1 MEKRKKF
8 KILKRILPII
18 CAVLCIATAL
28 ATPIGAVINSSHGS
42 YNNYDITGRS
52 TFPMTVGFSYATRDL
67 STGAG
72 ASYVYSTYVGQYGV
86 EFNDTKYGNEQYTLE
101 YDPYGNGTTTYDVIG
116 KLVYSLGA
124 EEWGVSTEVE
134 TNSSFRLGRRR
145 ISMSNNTPESS
156 NVAGLQQGVVLRAD
170 DIVFNPHTIV
180 DSWELETTV
189 VGGQTINRYTYSL
202 KDEMDWSYSVPSFL
216 TPTPLAYANNLGIE
230 MTYSWSADV
239 MDNNGTVRHYS
250 GTAVYDNRITGYQ
263 QELVPI
269 MSAEALLGQIGGY
282 GNGGQISDT
291 IVIENYY
298 GYLEYKYYEY
308 QAPQIEFTLNGT
320 TYACPYGMTWG
331 EYADLD
337 TPEYPASS
345 NADVRWLD
353 STDGTGMQFNNN
365 GVWQFILY
373 NDEVVDNTDTII
385 GRAVYTLEEPSI
397 PPTQLIVA
405 IGNMA
410 ETVDIT
416 EFNGKTWN
424 EAFKSYSLPEGFL
437 VGENDTRVQLIYHP
451 SGSAWYSGYIVS
463 NGNYVS
469 SNTVI
474 TAGTLYTCSM
484 SATDDPLLGTWVIG
498 DFSSNPNAFNCHLNF
513 TSNGQSYK
521 TFTAALNLYIYYTPS
536 SGGSDVFA
544 YQNGSWTKSYYKTI
558 TITTPYDEII
568 ESQAKL
574 MLQFLSNYATRTSAA
589 NVASTMAYSADM
601 GEEIIPNTAIASPLA
616 IETPTTTASGTWTEV
631 ERSESAEFVLYYPL
645 LDTSGIRI
653 TNTPAYNAYYNRYSM
668 PNMVKFRNTMGIPIP
683 SLEVDYTSWIGTA
696 VGGFLNM
703 ELMPN
708 FSLGGILAILIAF
721 AITMLFLKF
730 FAGG

>member
-1 MEKRKKF
+1 MEKIKKF

-28 ATPIGAVINSSHGS
+28 ATPIGAVINSSQGS

-101 YDPYGNGTTTYDVIG
+101 YDPYGNGSTTYDVTG

-134 TNSSFRLGRRR
+134 TNSSFLLGRRR
-145 ISMSNNTPESS
+145 ISMTNNTPESS

-189 VGGQTINRYTYSL
+189 VGGQTINRYTYAL

-216 TPTPLAYANNLGIE
+216 TPTPLAYTNNLGIE
-230 MTYSWSADV
+230 MTYSWRADV
-239 MDNNGTVRHYS
+239 MDNNGTVRSYS
-250 GTAVYDNRITGYQ
+250 GTAVYDNRISGYQ

-291 IVIENYY
+291 VVIENYY

-308 QAPQIEFTLNGT
+308 QSPQIEFTINGT
-320 TYACPYGMTWG
+320 TYACPYGITWG
-331 EYADLD
+331 EYANLD
-337 TPEYPASS
+337 TTEYPASS

-353 STDGTGMQFNNN
+353 SPDGTGMQYNNN
-365 GVWQFILY
+365 GTWQFILY
-373 NDEVVDNTDTII
+373 NGEYVENTDSII
-385 GRAVYTLEEPSI
+385 GRAVYTLEETT
-397 PPTQLIVA
+397 PT
-405 IGNMA
+405 
-410 ETVDIT
+410 
-416 EFNGKTWN
+416 
-424 EAFKSYSLPEGFL
+424 YSKLDL
-437 VGENDTRVQLIYHP
+437 VGTWVRNETIQTPANTLFIY
-451 SGSAWYSGYIVS
+451 
-463 NGNYVS
+463 
-469 SNTVI
+469 SNTVKSSPIINFIRESTSTKGYINKKYANSNFYVGLYAENGYFVSFFEGGGTIAASPTYYDKIEI
-474 TAGTLYTCSM
+474 TTLVLQDDVFVTQEFYEFLAENYVNEVSVASVLTL
-484 SATDDPLLGTWVIG
+484 ADDP
-498 DFSSNPNAFNCHLNF
+498 
-513 TSNGQSYK
+513 
-521 TFTAALNLYIYYTPS
+521 
-536 SGGSDVFA
+536 
-544 YQNGSWTKSYYKTI
+544 
-558 TITTPYDEII
+558 
-568 ESQAKL
+568 
-574 MLQFLSNYATRTSAA
+574 
-589 NVASTMAYSADM
+589 
-601 GEEIIPNTAIASPLA
+601 
-616 IETPTTTASGTWTEV
+616 TPTAEAGEWVEV

-653 TNTPAYNAYYNRYSM
+653 TNTPDYNAYYNRYSM

>member
-28 ATPIGAVINSSHGS
+28 ATPIGAVINSSQGS

-101 YDPYGNGTTTYDVIG
+101 YDPYGNGSTTYDVTG
-116 KLVYSLGA
+116 KLVYSLGS

-145 ISMSNNTPESS
+145 ISMTNNTPESS

-180 DSWELETTV
+180 DSWELEETIV
-189 VGGQTINRYTYSL
+189 AGQTINRYTYSL
-202 KDEMDWSYSVPSFL
+202 KDESDWSYSVPSFL
-216 TPTPLAYANNLGIE
+216 TPTPLANTNNLGIE

-239 MDNNGTVRHYS
+239 MDNNGIVRHYT
-250 GTAVYDNRITGYQ
+250 GTSVYDNRTTGYQ

-291 IVIENYY
+291 VVIENYY

-308 QAPQIEFTLNGT
+308 QAPQIEFTLNGI
-320 TYACPYGMTWG
+320 TYACPDGMTWG

-337 TPEYPASS
+337 TPEYPASA

-353 STDGTGMQFNNN
+353 SGEGTGMQYNNN
-365 GVWQFILY
+365 GTWQFILY
-373 NDEVVDNTDTII
+373 NGEVVDNTDTII
-385 GRAVYTLEEPSI
+385 GRAVYTLKDLPDVLAG
-397 PPTQLIVA
+397 TWLI
-405 IGNMA
+405 
-410 ETVDIT
+410 
-416 EFNGKTWN
+416 
-424 EAFKSYSLPEGFL
+424 
-437 VGENDTRVQLIYHP
+437 NDTVSVTQFSVGADVLVKGQFYGALNYDMELGYRELNHIYL
-451 SGSAWYSGYIVS
+451 S
-463 NGNYVS
+463 NGS
-469 SNTVI
+469 T
-474 TAGTLYTCSM
+474 
-484 SATDDPLLGTWVIG
+484 
-498 DFSSNPNAFNCHLNF
+498 LNF
-513 TSNGQSYK
+513 TSNFGYPFS
-521 TFTAALNLYIYYTPS
+521 
-536 SGGSDVFA
+536 V
-544 YQNGSWTKSYYKTI
+544 TKIDDNYVMFRYYKSSNDYNAKNTNGGENYIPAHTLII
-558 TITTPYDEII
+558 TDTYDDLV
-568 ESQAKL
+568 SANGQDVADK
-574 MLQFLSNYATRTSAA
+574 FLLELKANATKQSS
-589 NVASTMAYSADM
+589 ASTSVVAVEPTPISTD
-601 GEEIIPNTAIASPLA
+601 
-616 IETPTTTASGTWTEV
+616 TPTTIAEGTWNEV

-653 TNTPAYNAYYNRYSM
+653 TNTPAYIAYYECYSM

-708 FSLGGILAILIAF
+708 FAIGGVLAILIGF
-721 AITMLFLKF
+721 SIVMLFLKY

>member
-18 CAVLCIATAL
+18 CAVLCLATAL
-28 ATPIGAVINSSHGS
+28 TMPIGAVINSSQGS

-101 YDPYGNGTTTYDVIG
+101 YDPYGNGSTTYDVTG

-145 ISMSNNTPESS
+145 ISMTNNTPESS

-170 DIVFNPHTIV
+170 DIAFNPHTIV

-216 TPTPLAYANNLGIE
+216 TPTPLAYTNNLGIE
-230 MTYSWSADV
+230 MTYSWRAEV
-239 MDNNGTVRHYS
+239 MDNNGTVRSYS
-250 GTAVYDNRITGYQ
+250 GTATYDNRTSGYQ

-320 TYACPYGMTWG
+320 TYACPYGITWG
-331 EYADLD
+331 EYANLD
-337 TPEYPASS
+337 TTEYPASS
-345 NADVRWLD
+345 NADVRWRD
-353 STDGTGMQFNNN
+353 SEDGTGMQFNNN
-365 GVWQFILY
+365 GIWQFILY
-373 NDEVVDNTDTII
+373 NGEYVDNTDTII
-385 GRAVYTLEEPSI
+385 GRAVYTLEEPTNVKAELVGTWIRNPNITTFDLNITKRLVTCESSQYDLIGAIVSYTDYSGVHTYDVNFVVPYTGVDGNDSTNEFIGLQLTRNNNDGAGSRVTFGSDIYRYNCTYSKINSI
-397 PPTQLIVA
+397 EFTDNILDDRIIVA
-405 IGNMA
+405 D
-410 ETVDIT
+410 DIL
-416 EFNGKTWN
+416 EFM
-424 EAFKSYSLPEGFL
+424 
-437 VGENDTRVQLIYHP
+437 
-451 SGSAWYSGYIVS
+451 
-463 NGNYVS
+463 
-469 SNTVI
+469 NT
-474 TAGTLYTCSM
+474 Y
-484 SATDDPLLGTWVIG
+484 
-498 DFSSNPNAFNCHLNF
+498 F
-513 TSNGQSYK
+513 TK
-521 TFTAALNLYIYYTPS
+521 
-536 SGGSDVFA
+536 
-544 YQNGSWTKSYYKTI
+544 
-558 TITTPYDEII
+558 E
-568 ESQAKL
+568 
-574 MLQFLSNYATRTSAA
+574 
-589 NVASTMAYSADM
+589 
-601 GEEIIPNTAIASPLA
+601 NTASVMTLA
-616 IETPTTTASGTWTEV
+616 DEPTPTAEQVTWTEV
-631 ERSESAEFVLYYPL
+631 ERSESAEFFLYYPL

-653 TNTPAYNAYYNRYSM
+653 TNTPAYNAFYERYSM
-668 PNMVKFRNTMGIPIP
+668 PNMVKYRNTMGIPIP

-708 FSLGGILAILIAF
+708 FAIGGVLAILIGF
-721 AITMLFLKF
+721 SIVMLFLKY

>member
-1 MEKRKKF
+1 MEKIKKF

-28 ATPIGAVINSSHGS
+28 ATPIGAVINSSQGS

-72 ASYVYSTYVGQYGV
+72 SSYVYSTYVGQYGV

-101 YDPYGNGTTTYDVIG
+101 YDPYGNGSTTYDVTG

-124 EEWGVSTEVE
+124 EEWGVLTEVE

-145 ISMSNNTPESS
+145 ISMTNNTPESS

-216 TPTPLAYANNLGIE
+216 TPTPLAYTNNLGIE

-250 GTAVYDNRITGYQ
+250 GTAVYDNRATGYQ

-282 GNGGQISDT
+282 GNGGHISDT

-320 TYACPYGMTWG
+320 TYACPDGITWG
-331 EYADLD
+331 EYANLD
-337 TPEYPASS
+337 TTEYPASS

-373 NDEVVDNTDTII
+373 NGQYVDNTDTII
-385 GRAVYTLEEPSI
+385 GRSVYTLEDIPEDELAGTWILNQTLNRPSI
-397 PPTQLIVA
+397 TF
-405 IGNMA
+405 G
-410 ETVDIT
+410 
-416 EFNGKTWN
+416 FNVNG
-424 EAFKSYSLPEGFL
+424 SYHTY
-437 VGENDTRVQLIYHP
+437 NNTTDWQ
-451 SGSAWYSGYIVS
+451 IVS
-463 NGNYVS
+463 VSLAYIGFNPSNAAGASVLLSNSSLVRNYYYS
-469 SNTVI
+469 SDDGKIGGFTNNKQPF
-474 TAGTLYTCSM
+474 
-484 SATDDPLLGTWVIG
+484 SALP
-498 DFSSNPNAFNCHLNF
+498 SNEFLR
-513 TSNGQSYK
+513 
-521 TFTAALNLYIYYTPS
+521 TFTINDKLS
-536 SGGSDVFA
+536 DVQSGGA
-544 YQNGSWTKSYYKTI
+544 LLAWLQANATKQS
-558 TITTPYDEII
+558 
-568 ESQAKL
+568 S
-574 MLQFLSNYATRTSAA
+574 
-589 NVASTMAYSADM
+589 ASTVAVA
-601 GEEIIPNTAIASPLA
+601 EEPTPTLTD
-616 IETPTTTASGTWTEV
+616 TPTTTSEGTWNEV
-631 ERSESAEFVLYYPL
+631 ERSESSEFVLYYPL

-653 TNTPAYNAYYNRYSM
+653 TNTPDYNAYYNRYSM

-683 SLEVDYTSWIGTA
+683 SLEVDFTS
-696 VGGFLNM
+696 
-703 ELMPN
+703 
-708 FSLGGILAILIAF
+708 
-721 AITMLFLKF
+721 
-730 FAGG
+730 

>member
-18 CAVLCIATAL
+18 CAVLCLATAL
-28 ATPIGAVINSSHGS
+28 TMPIGAVINSSQGS

-101 YDPYGNGTTTYDVIG
+101 YDPYGNGSTTYDVTG

-134 TNSSFRLGRRR
+134 TNSSYRLGRRR
-145 ISMSNNTPESS
+145 ISMTNNTPESS

-170 DIVFNPHTIV
+170 DIAFNPHTIV

-216 TPTPLAYANNLGIE
+216 TPTPLAYTNNLGIE

-239 MDNNGTVRHYS
+239 MDNNGTVRSYS
-250 GTAVYDNRITGYQ
+250 GTATYDNRTTGYQ

-308 QAPQIEFTLNGT
+308 QAPQIVFTLNGT
-320 TYACPYGMTWG
+320 TYACPYGITWG
-331 EYADLD
+331 EYSDLD
-337 TPEYPASS
+337 TTEYPASS

-353 STDGTGMQFNNN
+353 STDGTGMQYNYN
-365 GVWQFILY
+365 GTWQFILY
-373 NDEVVDNTDTII
+373 NGEYVDNTDTII
-385 GRAVYTLEEPSI
+385 GRAVYTLEEI
-397 PPTQLIVA
+397 PITQDEL
-405 IGNMA
+405 
-410 ETVDIT
+410 
-416 EFNGKTWN
+416 
-424 EAFKSYSLPEGFL
+424 
-437 VGENDTRVQLIYHP
+437 
-451 SGSAWYSGYIVS
+451 
-463 NGNYVS
+463 
-469 SNTVI
+469 
-474 TAGTLYTCSM
+474 AGTWYFDNDVYFTERPLRDYT
-484 SATDDPLLGTWVIG
+484 WHF
-498 DFSSNPNAFNCHLNF
+498 DFSSNGENFNEMYYRYTNTDLAYICYILDGVVRTMYNKGWSLQSWRTINITSKLSEVEDGASLLSFLN
-513 TSNGQSYK
+513 T
-521 TFTAALNLYIYYTPS
+521 
-536 SGGSDVFA
+536 
-544 YQNGSWTKSYYKTI
+544 
-558 TITTPYDEII
+558 
-568 ESQAKL
+568 
-574 MLQFLSNYATRTSAA
+574 YATKQET
-589 NVASTMAYSADM
+589 ASVMTLADD
-601 GEEIIPNTAIASPLA
+601 P
-616 IETPTTTASGTWTEV
+616 TPTAEQVTWTEV

-653 TNTPAYNAYYNRYSM
+653 TNTPAYNAFYERYSM
-668 PNMVKFRNTMGIPIP
+668 PNMLKFRSTMGIPIP